1 MVIPTAAE
9 LRLLDILWRLREGT
23 IEDILRASGEDP
35 APNYKT
41 VQTFLRIMETK
52 KLVSHRLRGRAFVF
66 RPLVRREQVNQLSI
80 RSLLNRHFRGSR
92 TELLLNM
99 LEDERIDAAELEELE
114 SLIRR
119 YRKSRQAGE
128 RRPDRNK

>member
-1 MVIPTAAE
+1 MVLPTAAE
-9 LRLLDILWRLREGT
+9 LRLLEILWRVREGT
-23 IEDILRASGEDP
+23 VEDIVEASGEDP

-52 KLVSHRLRGRAFVF
+52 RLVSHRLRGRAFVF
-66 RPLVRREQVNQLSI
+66 KPLVRRDQVNRLSI
-80 RSLLNRHFRGSR
+80 RALLKRHFGGSR

-114 SLIRR
+114 SLIHR
-119 YRKSRQAGE
+119 YRKSRQVSE